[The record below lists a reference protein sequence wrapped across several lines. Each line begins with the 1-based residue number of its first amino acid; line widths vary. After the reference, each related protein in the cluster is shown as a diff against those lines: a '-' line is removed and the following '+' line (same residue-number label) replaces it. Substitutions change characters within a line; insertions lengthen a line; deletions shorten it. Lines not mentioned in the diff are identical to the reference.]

1 MKSNMGST
9 DRFIRLVIAVAVLI
23 LFMTDIISGTFGW
36 ILIAIA
42 AIFTLTSMINFCPL
56 YTVLGISTKKK

>member
-1 MKSNMGST
+1 MGST
-9 DRFIRLVIAVAVLI
+9 DRIIRLVIAVVVLI
-23 LFMTDIISGTFGW
+23 LFMSDVITGTLGW
-36 ILIAIA
+36 VLIAIA

>member
-9 DRFIRLVIAVAVLI
+9 DRIIRLVIAVVVLI
-23 LFMTDIISGTFGW
+23 LFMSDVITGTLGW

>member
-9 DRFIRLVIAVAVLI
+9 DRIIRLVIAVVVLI
-23 LFMTDIISGTFGW
+23 LFMSDVITGTLGW
-36 ILIAIA
+36 VLIAIA

>member
-9 DRFIRLVIAVAVLI
+9 DRIIRLIVSVLVLI
-23 LFMTDIISGTFGW
+23 LFMTDVISGTLGW
-36 ILIAIA
+36 VLIAIA

-56 YTVLGISTKKK
+56 YTILGVNTKNK